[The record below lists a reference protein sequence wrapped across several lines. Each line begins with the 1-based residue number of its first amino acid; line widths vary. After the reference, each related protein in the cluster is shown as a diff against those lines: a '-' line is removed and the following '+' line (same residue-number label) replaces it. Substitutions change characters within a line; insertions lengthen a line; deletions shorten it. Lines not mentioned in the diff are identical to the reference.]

1 MKKQIFKK
9 GDTVYHW
16 KYGEGKITDI
26 YSEDAGTSHPI
37 TSCFGSDN
45 YQTFMLDG
53 RFINDEQPT
62 LSFTPYDLVKR
73 GFSQARPNPELK
85 EGQMV
90 WVKNGCYWDYGIF
103 SDIREG
109 RYGIKH
115 RNGAGVYYFDEYSVL
130 NPYPG
135 SIEAKALNTIR
146 EFVNTYRKGVPL
158 KTGVAVVDMEDF
170 LKEIDNYE
178 K

>member
-90 WVKNGCYWDYGIF
+90 WVKNGYWDYGIF

-109 RYGIKH
+109 RYGIQH
-115 RNGAGVYYFDEYSVL
+115 RKDGGVYYFDEYSVL
-130 NPYPG
+130 NPYPD
-135 SIEAKALNTIR
+135 SIEARALNLVKELMDKEDIR
-146 EFVNTYRKGVPL
+146 GRRADRV
-158 KTGVAVVDMEDF
+158 MDF
-170 LKEIDNYE
+170 LKEIDTYE